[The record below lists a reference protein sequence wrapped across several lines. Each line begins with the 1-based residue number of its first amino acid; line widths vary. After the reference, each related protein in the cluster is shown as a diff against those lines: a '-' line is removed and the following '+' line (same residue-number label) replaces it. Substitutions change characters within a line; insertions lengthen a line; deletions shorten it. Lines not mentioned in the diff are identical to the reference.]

1 MYLPSRTVLQS
12 SRKLHL
18 SVPRMVKLLGQQEAI
33 DLDQELFNQ
42 YKFSVDQLMELAG
55 LSCAHA
61 IAKSFPGGGNIIVCC
76 GPGNNGG
83 DGLVA
88 ARHLQL
94 LGYNPSIFYPKRTDK
109 ELYNNLVNQ
118 CRMMDIEFV
127 ENLPDSSCLDNDY
140 KVVVDALFGFSFK
153 PPVRESFL
161 PVLATLRSTKTPLAA
176 IDIPSGWS
184 VEEGPPSDGTTPCLR
199 PSLLISLTAPKKC
212 AAHFDGPH
220 HYLGG
225 RFVPRA
231 LAAKYALNL
240 PDYPGTETCVKLE
253 SKTS

>member
-1 MYLPSRTVLQS
+1 MHILKRLTGVIAKKHIRGFRCSTPS
-12 SRKLHL
+12 
-18 SVPRMVKLLGQQEAI
+18 MVKLLGQQEAI

-61 IAKSFPGGGNIIVCC
+61 IAKSFPGGGNVLVCC

-127 ENLPDSSCLDNDY
+127 DFVPAAASLDDDY
-140 KVVVDALFGFSFK
+140 SVVVDALFGFSFR

-161 PVLATLRSTKTPLAA
+161 PVLTALSKTRTPIASV
-176 IDIPSGWS
+176 DIPSGWS
-184 VEEGPPSDGTTPCLR
+184 VEGGPPSDDSTPHLK

-212 AAHFDGPH
+212 ATFFTGPH

-225 RFVPRA
+225 RFVPRR
-231 LAAKYALNL
+231 LGLKYALDL
-240 PDYPGTETCVKLE
+240 PEYPGTETCVKL
-253 SKTS
+253 